1 MQLALFMKTNFLF
14 FLFAII
20 LIVKTPTKA
29 QFLFTES
36 FVMIPIDTQRL
47 YIGNIVG
54 GFSSQSQ
61 KETVNQIAVRA
72 ELALRL
78 KKHRVLTIANNMQV
92 ITYGNQKLLSGGYLF
107 ARFRNDISRS
117 LYPEYFA
124 QAQWLE
130 TRGLEQKFA
139 LTANIRKRIFRDKTL
154 TLATAAGLLFDYEKW
169 NFNGVKTE
177 NTPNNTNSKYT
188 YNPRFNWYFSYD
200 HQINETININAGLYY
215 FLRTSFSSPCP
226 RIGSH
231 IRFSYIIN
239 KNLRLNLNLKSM
251 YEYQPIVPVS
261 NLWYIF
267 NNELAF
273 TF

>member
-1 MQLALFMKTNFLF
+1 MQLAIFMKSKSLY
-14 FLFAII
+14 FLFAI
-20 LIVKTPTKA
+20 LFSVNLAVKA

-36 FVMIPIDTQRL
+36 FVLIPIDTHRH

-72 ELALRL
+72 EMAMRL
-78 KKHRVLTIANNMQV
+78 KQNRILTIANNMQV
-92 ITYGNQKLLSGGYLF
+92 ITYGNQTVLSGGYVF

-124 QAQWLE
+124 QVQWLE

-154 TLATAAGLLFDYEKW
+154 TLATAAGLVFDYEKW
-169 NFNGVKTE
+169 NFDGVKTE
-177 NTPNNTNSKYT
+177 NIPANSNSKET
-188 YNPRFNWYFSYD
+188 YNPRLNWYFSYD
-200 HQINETININAGLYY
+200 HQINESININAGLYY
-215 FLRTSFSSPCP
+215 FVRTSFTSPSP

-231 IRFSYIIN
+231 IRFSYVIN

-251 YEYQPIVPVS
+251 YEYQPVVPVS